1 MSPNYSQPSTRTD
14 EPVEQLRPKSA
25 QLTAQLNEFASV
37 IGRKWN
43 LVIVARLAHDGP
55 LGFSELLDAIDDIS
69 SKVLTESLTRLDDY
83 GLVER
88 RIVSERP
95 VRVEYSLTER
105 GDAFEDLVAMVRNGD
120 LRVE

>member
-1 MSPNYSQPSTRTD
+1 MSPNHSPPSSRSEGTT
-14 EPVEQLRPKSA
+14 EPLRPRSA
-25 QLTAQLNEFASV
+25 QLTTQLNELASV

-43 LVIVARLAHDGP
+43 LVIVARLANDGP
-55 LGFSELLDAIDDIS
+55 LGFSDLLDCIDGIS
-69 SKVLTESLTRLDDY
+69 SKVLTESLTRLDEH
-83 GLVER
+83 GLVKR

-105 GDAFEDLVAMVRNGD
+105 GEGFERIVSMVRRGD